1 MIDSDIVVSSRIR
14 LARNLA
20 KVPFPNKLTAQAAS
34 EHVAVPINKILSDV
48 SYLTVSHIRDMPTI
62 DQQILHE
69 RRLISRDLM
78 ENALNGSVAINND
91 ESIAIMVNE
100 EDHIREQCILPGL
113 FLLECFEELEKIDD
127 QLIKELDIAFDAR
140 LGFLTASPT
149 NLGTGM
155 RASVMLFLPALTI
168 TGKINDIILNIN
180 KQNIT
185 VRGGSGEGSNAEG
198 YTYQISNTVTLGA
211 SEFDIIR
218 NVTSAVKN
226 IAELETNARVSLYR
240 ERATE
245 LTDQALRA
253 WGVLTNCFTITMN
266 EFLQCLAKVKLG
278 VSLGIINL
286 KNKEL
291 LNELD
296 VRCRRASLLKDNGRE
311 LKDDEVDIFR
321 ADYLMRT
328 LSGNRII

>member
-1 MIDSDIVVSSRIR
+1 MIDADIIVSSRIR

-20 KVPFPNKLTAQAAS
+20 GVPFPNKLTMQSAS
-34 EHVAVPINKILSDV
+34 AYVAKPVNEILTDCN
-48 SYLTVSHIRDMPTI
+48 LTIYNIKDMPSLE
-62 DQQILHE
+62 QRILHE

-78 ENALNGSVAINND
+78 ENALNGSVAIDND
-91 ESIAIMVNE
+91 ESIAVMVNE

-113 FLLECFEELEKIDD
+113 FLLECFEELNKIDD
-127 QLIKELDIAFDAR
+127 ELIKKLDIAYDAR
-140 LGFLTASPT
+140 LGFLTSSPT

-168 TGKINDIILNIN
+168 TNKINDIILNIS

-185 VRGGSGEGSNAEG
+185 VRGGYGEGSNAEG
-198 YTYQISNTVTLGA
+198 YMYQASNLSTLGV

-218 NVTSAVKN
+218 NVTTAAKN
-226 IAELETNARVSLYR
+226 FAEMETNARVSLYR

-253 WGVLTNCFTITMN
+253 WGTITNSFTIAMP

-286 KNKEL
+286 KNKAL
-291 LNELD
+291 LEGLD
-296 VRCRRASLLKDNGRE
+296 VKCRQANLLKESGRE
-311 LKDDEVDIFR
+311 LKGEEVDIFR
-321 ADYLMRT
+321 ADYLMRLLT
-328 LSGNRII
+328 GNRIA